1 MKRINNILSNEIY
14 KNHVERLQYYEKD
27 REFCCHDMEHFLSV
41 ARIMII
47 KSQEEHLTIAKDI
60 IYAVAM
66 LHDIGRVL
74 QYEEGMEHSKAGVE
88 IASRILLECQY
99 TKTEIKIITDA
110 IAEHNNRDEGHPINK
125 LLRYADKISRN
136 CFACTSYD
144 LCNWEE
150 SKKNK
155 GIIL

>member
-88 IASRILLECQY
+88 IASRILL
-99 TKTEIKIITDA
+99 
-110 IAEHNNRDEGHPINK
+110 
-125 LLRYADKISRN
+125 
-136 CFACTSYD
+136 
-144 LCNWEE
+144 
-150 SKKNK
+150 
-155 GIIL
+155 